1 MPLLS
6 VTSSLQGQRWRTPH
20 PPSLVAMQPSAGRA
34 CELGKSAPCGCN
46 SSAKP
51 EKPLSLCSS
60 PQPVQANLCFSQ
72 DKTAVSARHSFAEI
86 LAHSGGCK
94 AIQAC
99 WAGAKLA
106 SLRTLLAWFLLAAAA
121 IGLQVVV
128 QWYHVIS
135 EFKVRGTCL
144 PLKKMTLML
153 LELFYPLFPFNL
165 GK

>member
-6 VTSSLQGQRWRTPH
+6 VTSSLQGQKWRTPH

-106 SLRTLLAWFLLAAAA
+106 SLRILLAWFLLAAAA

-135 EFKVRGTCL
+135 EFKVRGTCM
-144 PLKKMTLML
+144 PLKTMTLML

>member
-6 VTSSLQGQRWRTPH
+6 VTSSLQGQKWRTPH

-106 SLRTLLAWFLLAAAA
+106 SQNPVSLVSVGSCCHRTAGGGTMIPCHQWVQGQGNLHAFEDNDFN
-121 IGLQVVV
+121 VVG
-128 QWYHVIS
+128 VI
-135 EFKVRGTCL
+135 L
-144 PLKKMTLML
+144 PSV
-153 LELFYPLFPFNL
+153 PF
-165 GK
+165 